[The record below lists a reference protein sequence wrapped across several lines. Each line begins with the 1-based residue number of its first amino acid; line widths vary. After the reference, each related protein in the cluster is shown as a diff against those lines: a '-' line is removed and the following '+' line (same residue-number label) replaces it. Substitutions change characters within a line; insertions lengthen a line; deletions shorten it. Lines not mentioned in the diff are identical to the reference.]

1 MQTFLPEVPGSVHLG
16 IVGIGSIVVEPNL
29 DVTTG

>member
-16 IVGIGSIVVEPNL
+16 IVGSIVVEPNL